1 MVSLLVVLRP
11 FCLVF
16 VSPTLAAL
24 LLDLLKFGI
33 EGVKKPLISFLFE
46 EGSKL
51 YGVVLRSEKVGEL
64 RETPPRGMLQPVA
77 NDTKLRVESL
87 SLKM

>member
-1 MVSLLVVLRP
+1 MVLRP
-11 FCLVF
+11 VLFVF

-33 EGVKKPLISFLFE
+33 ERVKKPLILEFLFE

-51 YGVVLRSEKVGEL
+51 YGSSTVQKGGG
-64 RETPPRGMLQPVA
+64 T
-77 NDTKLRVESL
+77 
-87 SLKM
+87 